1 MYFAEAQYNA
11 TLLFQMLL
19 RSKLATKRVLREYR
33 LSEEAF
39 KWVVGSIVADFRAA
53 VVNPGEMCGVMAA
66 QSIGEPATQ
75 MTLNTFH
82 NTGISAK
89 NVTLGVP
96 RLNEVLN
103 VGKNIKTPSL
113 TVNLVERTK
122 ASALEVVNLIEYI
135 KLGDITLRTEI
146 HYDPDPRNTV
156 VEEDREL
163 VESAFGA
170 L

>member
-1 MYFAEAQYNA
+1 VNELLNNDKNTATQSKQLLHTVVFLCIRIFELLNEMPYLEAQFNA

-19 RSKLATKRVLREYR
+19 RSKLATKRILRDHR

-39 KWVVGSIVADFRAA
+39 HWVLGSIVSDFRAA
-53 VVNPGEMCGVMAA
+53 VVNPGEMCGVLAA

-96 RLNEVLN
+96 RLNEVL
-103 VGKNIKTPSL
+103 
-113 TVNLVERTK
+113 
-122 ASALEVVNLIEYI
+122 
-135 KLGDITLRTEI
+135 ITRKWL
-146 HYDPDPRNTV
+146 NM
-156 VEEDREL
+156 
-163 VESAFGA
+163 A
-170 L
+170 